1 MAETQPH
8 TSRPDTTIIDRSD
21 ILTVDLLEV
30 RGLLLVVESVTSLG
44 TDFVNQG
51 GS

>member
-8 TSRPDTTIIDRSD
+8 ASRSDTKIIDRFD
-21 ILTVDLLEV
+21 ILTVDLLNV
-30 RGLLLVVESVTSLG
+30 RVVSLVVESVTSLG
-44 TDFVNQG
+44 PVFFNQG

>member
-8 TSRPDTTIIDRSD
+8 ASRTDTTIIDRFY
-21 ILTVDLLEV
+21 ILTVDFLEV
-30 RGLLLVVESVTSLG
+30 RGLSLVVESVTSLG

>member
-8 TSRPDTTIIDRSD
+8 ASRPDTTIIDRFD
-21 ILTVDLLEV
+21 ILAVDLLGV
-30 RGLLLVVESVTSLG
+30 RVLSLLVESVTSLG
-44 TDFVNQG
+44 TVFVSQG